1 MHSLRSWPKGQ
12 KKETHELARN
22 VYGHPYDGG
31 RNDMAD
37 QPDVVLGEHF
47 SDALSWVVELQG
59 KEGRKGSGVP
69 YLAHTLSVVSIVLAY
84 GGSEEQATAAA
95 LHDVAEDSGGLAALK
110 RIEMDFGLSV
120 ANLVEKLSDSLTES
134 KDKKK
139 PWWDRKVAYINKVK
153 SEDVE
158 VALISAAD
166 KLDNI
171 RSIRAD
177 YRRIGQKI
185 WEIFNKDS
193 GRDGQLW
200 YYGKLTQ
207 FLKEILDKNTVVR
220 TDEDGTVM
228 NLPRELGQQLEREF
242 RFLLK
247 DIAKRE
253 ETTVDALREGIE
265 QAHKIHA
272 RN

>member
-1 MHSLRSWPKGQ
+1 
-12 KKETHELARN
+12 
-22 VYGHPYDGG
+22 VYGHPDDGG

-37 QPDVVLGEHF
+37 QANVVLGERF
-47 SDALSWVVELQG
+47 SGALSWVVDLQG
-59 KEGRKGSGVP
+59 AEGRKGSGVP

-84 GGSEEQATAAA
+84 GGSEEQAVAAA

-110 RIEMDFGLSV
+110 RIEMDFGVSV
-120 ANLVEKLSDSLTES
+120 KNLVEKLSDSLTES
-134 KDKKK
+134 KDKKD
-139 PWWDRKVAYINKVK
+139 PWWKRKAAYINKVK

-177 YRRIGQKI
+177 YRRIGPKI

-207 FLKEILDKNTVVR
+207 FLKEILDKNTDVKIGA
-220 TDEDGTVM
+220 DGTVM
-228 NLPRELGQQLEREF
+228 NLPRALGEQLEREF

-247 DIAKRE
+247 DVAKRE
-253 ETTVDALREGIE
+253 ETTVDDLREGIE
-265 QAHKIHA
+265 QAHRIHA
-272 RN
+272 QN

>member
-1 MHSLRSWPKGQ
+1 
-12 KKETHELARN
+12 
-22 VYGHPYDGG
+22 
-31 RNDMAD
+31 
-37 QPDVVLGEHF
+37 
-47 SDALSWVVELQG
+47 
-59 KEGRKGSGVP
+59 
-69 YLAHTLSVVSIVLAY
+69 VVSIVLAY

-95 LHDVAEDSGGLAALK
+95 LHDVAEDSGGHAALQ
-110 RIEMDFGLSV
+110 RIEMDFGVSV
-120 ANLVEKLSDSLTES
+120 KNLVEKLSDSLTES
-134 KDKKK
+134 KDEKK
-139 PWWDRKVAYINKVK
+139 PWWERKVAYINKVE

-177 YRRIGQKI
+177 YRRIGPKI

-207 FLKEILDKNTVVR
+207 FLREILDKNTVVNV
-220 TDEDGTVM
+220 DEDGAVM
-228 NLPRELGQQLEREF
+228 NLPQELGKQLEREF

-247 DIAKRE
+247 DVAKRE
-253 ETTVDALREGIE
+253 ETTVDDLREGIE
-265 QAHKIHA
+265 QTHRIHA
-272 RN
+272 QN

>member
-1 MHSLRSWPKGQ
+1 
-12 KKETHELARN
+12 
-22 VYGHPYDGG
+22 
-31 RNDMAD
+31 MAD
-37 QPDVVLGEHF
+37 QANVVLGERF
-47 SDALSWVVELQG
+47 SDALSWVVDLQG
-59 KEGRKGSGVP
+59 AEGRKGSGVP

-84 GGSEEQATAAA
+84 GGSEEQAVAAA

-110 RIEMDFGLSV
+110 RIEMDFGVSV
-120 ANLVEKLSDSLTES
+120 KNLVEKLSDSLTES
-134 KDKKK
+134 KDKKD
-139 PWWDRKVAYINKVK
+139 PWWKRKAAYINKVK

-158 VALISAAD
+158 VALICAAD

-177 YRRIGQKI
+177 YRRIGPKI

-207 FLKEILDKNTVVR
+207 FLKEILDKNTDVKIGA
-220 TDEDGTVM
+220 DGTVM
-228 NLPRELGQQLEREF
+228 NLPRALGEQLEREF

-247 DIAKRE
+247 DVAKRE
-253 ETTVDALREGIE
+253 ETTVDDLREGIE
-265 QAHKIHA
+265 QAHTIHA
-272 RN
+272 QN

>member
-1 MHSLRSWPKGQ
+1 
-12 KKETHELARN
+12 
-22 VYGHPYDGG
+22 
-31 RNDMAD
+31 MAD
-37 QPDVVLGEHF
+37 QPNVVLGKRF
-47 SDALSWVVELQG
+47 SDALSLVVDLQG
-59 KEGRKGSGVP
+59 TEGRKGSGVP

-84 GGSEEQATAAA
+84 GGSEEQATAGA
-95 LHDVAEDSGGLAALK
+95 LHDVAEDSGGLAALE
-110 RIEMDFGLSV
+110 RIEMDFGVSV

-134 KDKKK
+134 KDKKA
-139 PWWDRKVAYINKVK
+139 PWWERKVAYINKVK

-177 YRRIGQKI
+177 YRRIGPKI

-207 FLKEILDKNTVVR
+207 FLKEILDKNTDVK
-220 TDEDGTVM
+220 TAADGAVM
-228 NLPRELGQQLEREF
+228 NLPRDLGEQLEREF

-247 DIAKRE
+247 DVAKRE
-253 ETTVDALREGIE
+253 ETTVDDLREGIE
-265 QAHKIHA
+265 QAHRIHA
-272 RN
+272 QN

>member
-1 MHSLRSWPKGQ
+1 
-12 KKETHELARN
+12 
-22 VYGHPYDGG
+22 
-31 RNDMAD
+31 MAD
-37 QPDVVLGEHF
+37 QPNVVLGERF
-47 SDALSWVVELQG
+47 SNALSWVVDLQG
-59 KEGRKGSGVP
+59 TEGRKGSGVP

-95 LHDVAEDSGGLAALK
+95 LHDVAEDSGGHAALQ
-110 RIEMDFGLSV
+110 RIEMDFGVSV
-120 ANLVEKLSDSLTES
+120 KNLVEKLSDSLTES
-134 KDKKK
+134 KDEKA
-139 PWWDRKVAYINKVK
+139 PWWKRKVDYINKVK

-177 YRRIGQKI
+177 YRRIGPKI

-207 FLKEILDKNTVVR
+207 FLKEILDKNTDVKIG
-220 TDEDGTVM
+220 TDGAVM
-228 NLPRELGQQLEREF
+228 NLPQELGKQLEREF

-247 DIAKRE
+247 DVAKRE
-253 ETTVDALREGIE
+253 GTTVDDLREGIE
-265 QAHKIHA
+265 QAHGTRTQK
-272 RN
+272 